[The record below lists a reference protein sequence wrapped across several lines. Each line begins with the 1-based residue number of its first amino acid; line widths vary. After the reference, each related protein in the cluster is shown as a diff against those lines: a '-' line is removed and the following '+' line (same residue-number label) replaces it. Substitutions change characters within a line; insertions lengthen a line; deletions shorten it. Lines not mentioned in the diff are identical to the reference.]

1 VTPLAESR
9 DRQDITQASGVR
21 ARDNLGP
28 TQAIH
33 TAQSHNAIRIT
44 KGGLRACPTPLHA
57 SEARQLERAC
67 LCNLQPGHPP
77 QCHSESAS
85 IPSTKMG
92 SPLSSGSTAGV
103 RGIERQTA
111 CVRVGRHCMHP
122 RHVSLAHA
130 SAEVCRVIEF
140 R

>member
-1 VTPLAESR
+1 MTPLAESR

-92 SPLSSGSTAGV
+92 SPLSGSTAGC
-103 RGIERQTA
+103 RGYRSIDA
-111 CVRVGRHCMHP
+111 LCMSCLS
-122 RHVSLAHA
+122 RFA
-130 SAEVCRVIEF
+130 SAKLFAKRMGW
-140 R
+140 